1 MMLVDQI
8 PLSDGVIKL
17 ATINL
22 NEAAELHEMLSNK
35 RLCDLAGLIP
45 HTHIHQTLD
54 FIIEGNIGVKNY
66 QQYFYGIYVDNRL
79 IGLINLFNLDYVNK
93 EAEYGYF
100 IHENEARKGYMSRSI
115 KLLSN
120 YVLEQ
125 TAIIKIN
132 VYVDTSNKA
141 SLALANK
148 LAMDPGPVT
157 VETDMQERSIDMMKF
172 TISKIMD

>member
-8 PLSDGVIKL
+8 PLSDGVVKL
-17 ATINL
+17 ASISL
-22 NEAAELHEMLSNK
+22 NDATELHEMLSDKN
-35 RLCDLAGLIP
+35 LCDLAGLIQ

-66 QQYFYGIYVDNRL
+66 QQYFYGIYVSDRL
-79 IGLINLFNLDYVNK
+79 IGLLNLFNLDYVNK

-100 IHENEARKGYMSRSI
+100 IHKDAARNGYMSRSI

-120 YVLEQ
+120 YVLEH

-132 VYVDTSNKA
+132 VYVDTSNKP
-141 SLALANK
+141 SLALAKK
-148 LAMDPGPVT
+148 LGMDAGEVSI
-157 VETDMQERSIDMMKF
+157 ETDMQDRSIDMMKF